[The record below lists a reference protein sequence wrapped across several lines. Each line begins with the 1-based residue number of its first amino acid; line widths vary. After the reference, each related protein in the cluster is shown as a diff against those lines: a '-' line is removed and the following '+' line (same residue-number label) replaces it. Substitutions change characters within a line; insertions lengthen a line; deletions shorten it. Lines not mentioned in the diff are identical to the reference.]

1 MARGQMPSL
10 TSVGVMPNVSST
22 VLGSRPESH
31 CHRLQIGLLHRLEP
45 PRVHVKHMFSPP
57 CGMVSGNFPATSDK
71 PLHCQE
77 PSPIM
82 TPSCRG
88 DDLLFAFDVIACCYL
103 VFIGMTRNR
112 SRPNRFARHRR
123 RWVPVAKGSKRILVA
138 TSWIASTRPCLL
150 VLRLLLQEQHPL
162 RDLDEMARGLLLL
175 PLVAAAPERHPQS
188 PHPLLDLVARGP
200 NHVPYLLN
208 VHHYF

>member
-45 PRVHVKHMFSPP
+45 PRFHVKHMLSPP

-103 VFIGMTRNR
+103 VFIGMTRTGRAPTDLHATADDGCQLPRGRRGSWWPLRGSLRRAPACWSCGCFCR
-112 SRPNRFARHRR
+112 SNTHFVIWMKWPEACSCCLWRR
-123 RWVPVAKGSKRILVA
+123 RRQSATRRAHIL
-138 TSWIASTRPCLL
+138 
-150 VLRLLLQEQHPL
+150 
-162 RDLDEMARGLLLL
+162 
-175 PLVAAAPERHPQS
+175 
-188 PHPLLDLVARGP
+188 
-200 NHVPYLLN
+200 
-208 VHHYF
+208 F